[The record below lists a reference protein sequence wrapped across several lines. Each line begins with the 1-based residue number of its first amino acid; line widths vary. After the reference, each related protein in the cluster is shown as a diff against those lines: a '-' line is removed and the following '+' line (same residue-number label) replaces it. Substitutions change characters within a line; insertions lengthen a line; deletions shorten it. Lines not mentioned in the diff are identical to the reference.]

1 MIEYPLN
8 DTEFKVLQDSI
19 MEYCTAKSKLDDE
32 KEAIKSIL
40 TNHLKRFFDFEA
52 IVFDEEFERITL
64 RFRKDDGVVV
74 RSNISELRMDWT
86 VRSSIDRMA
95 NRVLLIDVYP
105 FRLPDK
111 QLFWVDDELMWDD

>member
-40 TNHLKRFFDFEA
+40 TNHLKKFFDFED
-52 IVFDEEFERITL
+52 IHFHDKFDKIPL
-64 RFRKDDGVVV
+64 RLKNGDGAVI
-74 RSNISELRMDWT
+74 RTNISELRMDWS
-86 VRSSIDRMA
+86 VRSSIDRRA
-95 NRVLLIDVYP
+95 NRILIIDVYP